1 MRYDQCEPGIEV
13 NGESLGATIDAFRQ
27 YPTVVA
33 KYLVKYGLVKVINGK
48 PEPIDRQGW
57 YPLDKW
63 LAAYQAIARD
73 VGLNS
78 LYTIGK
84 KIPENAAFPPHLT
97 DIRSALASLDI
108 AYHLNHRKNGV
119 LMFDPKTGV
128 MLEGIG
134 HVRAELSETE
144 RRATL
149 VCEQPYPCEFD
160 RGLISALA
168 NRFEPMAK
176 TVHDNGAPCRKK
188 GDLSCTYI
196 VSW

>member
-1 MRYDQCEPGIEV
+1 MHYEQCEPGIDV
-13 NGESLGATIDAFRQ
+13 NGESLGATVDAFKQ
-27 YPTVVA
+27 YPSIVT
-33 KYLVKYGLVKVINGK
+33 KYLVQYGLVKTVGGK
-48 PEPIDRQGW
+48 AEAIDRSGW

-63 LAAYQAIARD
+63 LACYHAIAKD

-84 KIPENAAFPPHLT
+84 KIPENATFPPHVK
-97 DIRSALASLDI
+97 DIRSALGSLNI
-108 AYHLNHRKNGV
+108 AYHLNHRKNGQP
-119 LMFDPKTGV
+119 MFDPATGK

-134 HVRAELSETE
+134 NVNVDIKENE
-144 RRATL
+144 RRA
-149 VCEQPYPCEFD
+149 VVVFDNPYPCEFD
-160 RGLISALA
+160 RGLVTALA

-188 GDLSCTYI
+188 GDNTCTYV

>member
-13 NGESLGATIDAFRQ
+13 NGESLGATIDAFKQ

-33 KYLVKYGLVKVINGK
+33 KYLAKYGLVKVTNGK
-48 PEPIDRQGW
+48 PEAIDRSAW

-63 LAAYQAIARD
+63 LAAYQAIAKD

-108 AYHLNHRKNGV
+108 AYHLNHRKNGI

-134 HVRAELSETE
+134 HVRAEFQENE
-144 RRATL
+144 RRAML
-149 VCEQPYPCEFD
+149 ICEMPYPCEFD
-160 RGLISALA
+160 RGLITALA

-176 TVHDNGAPCRKK
+176 TVHDNNAPCRKK
-188 GDLSCTYI
+188 GDSNCTYI